1 MDIWIHSYTM
11 LCVCVREL
19 WVFVPTTTTETAGVE
34 TVDGTRSAK
43 VEIYER
49 QSSCHQRQEKSLAG
63 HEEQQVQRS
72 SE

>member
-11 LCVCVREL
+11 LCVCVYVNYGCLCQRL
-19 WVFVPTTTTETAGVE
+19 RPKPVE
-34 TVDGTRSAK
+34 TGDGTRSAK